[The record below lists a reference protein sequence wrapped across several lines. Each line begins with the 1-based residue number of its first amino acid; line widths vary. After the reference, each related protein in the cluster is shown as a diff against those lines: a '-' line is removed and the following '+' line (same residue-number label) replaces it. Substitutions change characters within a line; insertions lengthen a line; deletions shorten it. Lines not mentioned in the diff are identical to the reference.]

1 MFIRCIRST
10 LGVYGETPLMLHPR
24 YLPPETCPPPKKNY
38 HRGHLPLVTI
48 KAVRAV
54 RVRIRIKLIR
64 VGVGGYRRRMR
75 LGLGY

>member
-1 MFIRCIRST
+1 MVRLHSC
-10 LGVYGETPLMLHPR
+10 YTPDICPRKHAHPQ
-24 YLPPETCPPPKKNY
+24 KNY

-54 RVRIRIKLIR
+54 RVRIKIKLIR
-64 VGVGGYRRRMR
+64 VGVGGYRRGMR